1 MLSRA
6 DVKDICTSPLCH
18 FVSYHA
24 LRHGILLICFFM
36 VCLIPGYNSCHPQSK
51 PDSGDEDDTSMT
63 YFGVAVRGLPLA
75 LTSMTQ
81 AATSDSRFHP
91 KWRAITVATLL
102 ALVLMLYLHRIA
114 GDRDTPNR
122 GFYRN
127 KVHSLQMRSQGD
139 DDIFRDTN
147 RQMTGSLGRRQKTEK
162 PYNDTYP
169 LSPPVKT
176 KRGISYRIGVI
187 ADLDTA
193 SRSSKD
199 QTWFSYMKKGYLTV
213 SESADR
219 LQVEWDAET
228 VTLESHL
235 AEKGRG
241 MELSELVVFN
251 GHLYSVDDR
260 TGVVYRIEGSQAV
273 PWVILPDGFKAEW
286 LAVKDEHLYVG
297 GLGKEWTTTS
307 GEVINNNPE
316 WVKVVGYHGDVE
328 HENWVPYYNALRG
341 AAGIQ
346 PPGYLIHESAAWS
359 ERLQRWFF
367 LPRRAS
373 HKHYEETADER
384 RATNLLLSCH
394 ADFRYMT
401 VRHVGPLNPTHGFSS
416 FKFVP
421 DTDDQII
428 LALKSEEDV
437 GRIATYIIA
446 FTLDGRV
453 LMPETKIG
461 DVKYEGL
468 EFI

>member
-1 MLSRA
+1 MRAKEDNMLVTECSGDKRRR
-6 DVKDICTSPLCH
+6 T
-18 FVSYHA
+18 
-24 LRHGILLICFFM
+24 
-36 VCLIPGYNSCHPQSK
+36 GYDSHHSESK
-51 PDSGDEDDTSMT
+51 PDRGDEDDSSMT
-63 YFGVAVRGLPLA
+63 PFRLAVRGLPPA
-75 LTSMTQ
+75 LVSMTG
-81 AATSDSRFHP
+81 AATSDPRFRL
-91 KWRAITVATLL
+91 KWRAIAVATLL
-102 ALVLMLYLHRIA
+102 ALALLLYMHRTVGG
-114 GDRDTPNR
+114 GDNTTR
-122 GFYRN
+122 GYYRN
-127 KVHSLQMRSQGD
+127 RAHSWQMHSEGNGIISDRRTVGSLTSLQKR
-139 DDIFRDTN
+139 
-147 RQMTGSLGRRQKTEK
+147 EK
-162 PYNDTYP
+162 RYNDTYP
-169 LSPPVKT
+169 LSPPEKT
-176 KRGISYRIGVI
+176 KHGIRYRIGVI

-193 SRSSKD
+193 SRSSKE
-199 QTWFSYMKKGYLTV
+199 QTWFSYMRKGHLTI

-219 LQVEWDAET
+219 LEVEWDAET

-273 PWVILPDGFKAEW
+273 PWVILPDGDGLVSKGFKAEW

-307 GEVINNNPE
+307 GEVVNNNPE
-316 WVKVVGYHGDVE
+316 WVKVVGCHGDVE
-328 HENWVPYYNALRG
+328 HENWVPRYNALRS

-359 ERLQRWFF
+359 DRLQHWFF

-373 HKHYEETADER
+373 HERYEETADER
-384 RATNLLLSCH
+384 RATNLLLSCS
-394 ADFRYMT
+394 ADFSHIT
-401 VRHVGPLNPTHGFSS
+401 VGHVGPLNPTHGFSS

-421 DTDDQII
+421 DTDDQIV
-428 LALKSEEDV
+428 LALKSEEDA
-437 GRIATYIIA
+437 GKIATYILA
-446 FTLDGRV
+446 FTLDGRM

>member
-1 MLSRA
+1 MANRA
-6 DVKDICTSPLCH
+6 DLRTLCTRTCCTFS
-18 FVSYHA
+18 
-24 LRHGILLICFFM
+24 
-36 VCLIPGYNSCHPQSK
+36 GYSGHHPQSK
-51 PDSGDEDDTSMT
+51 PEIENDDDNSMT
-63 YFGVAVRGLPLA
+63 SFGVAVRGLPLA
-75 LTSMTQ
+75 LASMTQ
-81 AATSDSRFHP
+81 ATSSDSRFHP

-102 ALVLMLYLHRIA
+102 ALVLMLYLHRTV
-114 GDRDTPNR
+114 GDRDTPTR
-122 GFYRN
+122 GYYRN
-127 KVHSLQMRSQGD
+127 RAPSLQIHQEGED
-139 DDIFRDTN
+139 DPFRDSN
-147 RQMTGSLGRRQKTEK
+147 RQTARSFSRHKKREM

-169 LSPPVKT
+169 LSPPQKT
-176 KRGISYRIGVI
+176 SHGIRYRIAVI

-199 QTWFSYMKKGYLTV
+199 QTWISYMKRGYLTV
-213 SESADR
+213 SDSADT
-219 LQVEWDAET
+219 LEVHWDAET

-241 MELSELVVFN
+241 MELSELVAFN

-260 TGVVYRIEGSQAV
+260 TGVVYRIEGNQAV
-273 PWVILPDGFKAEW
+273 PWVILPDGDGSVSKGFKAEW
-286 LAVKDEHLYVG
+286 LAVKDEHLFVG

-307 GEVINNNPE
+307 GEVINNHPE

-328 HENWVPYYNALRG
+328 HENWVPHYDALRS
-341 AAGIQ
+341 ATGIQ

-373 HKHYEETADER
+373 HEHYEETADER
-384 RATNLLLSCH
+384 RATNLLLSCP
-394 ADFRYMT
+394 ADFSYIT
-401 VRHVGPLNPTHGFSS
+401 VRHVGPLNPTRGFSS

-428 LALKSEEDV
+428 VALKSEEDA